1 MLRKI
6 MQGFL
11 LLNAM
16 AFLSGLAFAE
26 GSPTLHQVYQAAEA
40 GKLSEAQSMMEAVLK
55 DHPNSAKAH
64 FVEAELL
71 AKQGR
76 LASAEKELN
85 TAERLEPG
93 LSFAKPQ
100 SVQELKSKIAA
111 SRKSQPQHMM
121 NSGSAGSSG
130 GLRWGLILLGIGS
143 IVAITLIMRAITSRN
158 AAPTAAN
165 YPMGPAGGTGTAQPN
180 AGGQPYSFGGG
191 SAPAAPAGGG
201 LGSNIASGLVTGLA
215 VGAGVVAAEA
225 LAHHF
230 MDGNHGGNNSPM
242 PVADNWDSSSGNMG
256 GQDFG
261 IADNSSWDGSASLA
275 DSADIGG
282 GDDWS

>member
-1 MLRKI
+1 MLRKTAHR
-6 MQGFL
+6 L
-11 LLNAM
+11 LLVSMLA
-16 AFLSGLAFAE
+16 LSNLALAN
-26 GSPTLHQVYQAAEA
+26 GDPSLHQVYQAAEA
-40 GKLSEAQSMMEAVLK
+40 GKFNEAQSMMDIVLK

-64 FVEAELL
+64 YVEAELL

-76 LASAEKELN
+76 LASAETELN

-111 SRKSQPQHMM
+111 SRQNQPQHMM
-121 NSGSAGSSG
+121 NSGNAGSPSG
-130 GLRWGLILLGIGS
+130 LPWGLILLGIGS

-158 AAPTAAN
+158 AAPTAGN
-165 YPMGPAGGTGTAQPN
+165 YTMGPAAGTGAAQPG
-180 AGGQPYSFGGG
+180 AGGQPYAFGGG
-191 SAPAAPAGGG
+191 SAPAAPVGGG
-201 LGSNIASGLVTGLA
+201 LGSNIASGLATGLA
-215 VGAGVVAAEA
+215 VGAGVVAGEA

-230 MDGNHGGNNSPM
+230 MDGNHGGNNPPM

-261 IADNSSWDGSASLA
+261 IADNSSWDDSASLA